1 MNSVVAIWVSA
12 PGRFSITTGSFHFFD
27 RPSAYSR
34 AAISVVVP
42 PEKGTMMRT
51 GRVGQALSASAA
63 QTGGIIATIRATNEN
78 VLIEMPMDILRTA
91 LCSNFD
97 RWADQSDARMP
108 ARPGLRFP
116 GVFPFLWEACIF
128 VWVA

>member
-1 MNSVVAIWVSA
+1 MNSAVAMWVSA
-12 PGRFSITTGSFHFFD
+12 PGRFSITTGSFHLFD

-63 QTGGIIATIRATNEN
+63 QTAGVIAARSATNEN
-78 VLIEMPMDILRTA
+78 ALIEMPMDILRPA

-97 RWADQSDARMP
+97 RRTDQSDARMP

-116 GVFPFLWEACIF
+116 GVFPSLWEA
-128 VWVA
+128 